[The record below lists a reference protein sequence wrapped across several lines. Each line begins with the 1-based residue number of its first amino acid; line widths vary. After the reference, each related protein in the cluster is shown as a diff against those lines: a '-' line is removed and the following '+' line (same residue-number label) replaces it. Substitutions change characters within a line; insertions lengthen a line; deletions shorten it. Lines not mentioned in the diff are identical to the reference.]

1 MDELDLLTFAK
12 TMLGIT
18 LIPEGIFC
26 SQNLPCRV
34 AVMGLPLTQ
43 GCATERKSLHLVL
56 FIQSQLREN

>member
-1 MDELDLLTFAK
+1 MDEWTLAK
-12 TMLGIT
+12 TMLVIT

-26 SQNLPCRV
+26 YQNLACRV
-34 AVMGLPLTQ
+34 AVMMGLPLTQ